1 MNAPPHVVNRLQ
13 ADASGDRAALIAG
26 LRATPASI
34 PPKYFYDPAGCELFA
49 AICELPEYYPT
60 RTERAIFAAHRD
72 DIARVIGT
80 GTTLVDLGAGDCRKA
95 ALWFDALQPS
105 RYVAVDFA
113 AAEITSALSQLAPLH
128 PSIAMSGIVA
138 DFTQGL
144 DLDTD
149 LGAGAVT
156 FFYPGSS
163 IGNFSHAAALAFL
176 ASLAAHCNRCPGS
189 GLLIGVDMK
198 KDPRRLVAAY
208 DDAQGITAAFNR
220 NLLNPVNRI
229 ADADF
234 APVRFLHRAT
244 FDADAGRVQMHL
256 ESACAQVVT
265 IDGAAR
271 PFAAGERIHTEDSYK
286 YTADEFAAMLRR
298 AGFTEVLRWLD
309 PARDFCVYYAR

>member
-1 MNAPPHVVNRLQ
+1 MTAAPRIVNRLGV
-13 ADASGDRAALIAG
+13 DAAADRAALIAG
-26 LRATPASI
+26 LRAIPASI
-34 PPKYFYDPAGCELFA
+34 PPKYFYDAAGCELFA
-49 AICELPEYYPT
+49 AICDLPEYYPT
-60 RTERAIFAAHRD
+60 RTERAIFAEHRD
-72 DIARVIGT
+72 DIARVIGA
-80 GTTLVDLGAGDCRKA
+80 GTTFVDLGAGDCRKA
-95 ALWFDALQPS
+95 ASWFDALHPS

-113 AAEITSALSQLAPLH
+113 AAAITAALSQLAPLY

-144 DLDTD
+144 DLDAD

-163 IGNFSHAAALAFL
+163 IGNFSHAAALALL
-176 ASLAAHCNRCPGS
+176 ASLAGHCTARPGS

-220 NLLNPVNRI
+220 NVLNPVNRI

-234 APVRFLHRAT
+234 VPAQFLHRASY
-244 FDADAGRVQMHL
+244 DADAGRVQMHL
-256 ESACAQVVT
+256 ESACAQIVT

-286 YTADEFAAMLRR
+286 YAADEFAAMLRR
-298 AGFTEVLRWLD
+298 AGFTEVSRWLD
-309 PARDFCVYYAR
+309 PARDFGVYHAR